1 MPTQALPP
9 PILVQNKQDLNGML
23 ARLKD
28 QPLVAVDTESN
39 SLHAYRERVCLI
51 QFSIPGADMLV
62 DPLAISDLR
71 PLAKLFANPAV
82 EKVLHAAEYD
92 LICLKR
98 DFGFNFHN
106 LFDTRIACRT
116 LGRKRSGLGDVLAEA
131 FGVEL
136 NKRFQ
141 RANWGRRPLTPEMLD
156 YARLDT
162 HYLLPLRQ
170 LLSEELRS
178 EGHWEEASEAFLA
191 LSAIEVEANGF
202 DPQGFWR
209 ISNSRQLSP
218 EQTAVLRE
226 LYLLREKHAKRL
238 DRPPFKVIGDKT
250 LLAIAQDMP
259 ADSQAL
265 SKLSGMTPRQV
276 QHYGQDLLA
285 TVERGRQSPHPK
297 RPRTERLDERV
308 IARYE
313 VLRNWRKLAAR
324 SRQVESDIVL
334 PRDLVWKIARAAPRD
349 PEALRKLMQPFQWR
363 FKTYG
368 EDILKALWEQ

>member
-9 PILVQNKQDLNGML
+9 PILVQTRPDLASML
-23 ARLKD
+23 KRLRD
-28 QPLVAVDTESN
+28 QPLLAVDTESN

-62 DPLAISDLR
+62 DPLAIDDLR
-71 PLAKLFANPAV
+71 PLAKIFASPAV

-92 LICLKR
+92 LICLNR
-98 DFGFNFHN
+98 DFGFSFQN

-116 LGRKRSGLGDVLAEA
+116 LGHKRSGLGDVLSET

-141 RANWGRRPLTPEMLD
+141 RANWGRRPLTQEMLD

-162 HYLLPLRQ
+162 HYLLPLRR
-170 LLSEELRS
+170 LLSEELRRQ
-178 EGHWEEASEAFLA
+178 GRWEEASEAFLA
-191 LSAIEVEANGF
+191 LSTIEAEPNGF

-209 ISNSRQLSP
+209 ITNSRQLSP

-250 LLAIAQDMP
+250 LLAIAHDMP
-259 ADSQAL
+259 ADTEAL
-265 SKLSGMTPRQV
+265 SKLNGMTPRQV

-285 TVERGRQSPHPK
+285 AVARGRQSPHPK
-297 RPRTERLDERV
+297 RPRAEHLDERV

-313 VLRNWRKLAAR
+313 ALRSWRKLAAR

-334 PRDLVWKIARAAPRD
+334 PRDLVWKIAHAAPRD
-349 PEALRKLMQPFQWR
+349 PETLGKIMQPFQWR

-368 EDILKALWEQ
+368 EDILKALWP